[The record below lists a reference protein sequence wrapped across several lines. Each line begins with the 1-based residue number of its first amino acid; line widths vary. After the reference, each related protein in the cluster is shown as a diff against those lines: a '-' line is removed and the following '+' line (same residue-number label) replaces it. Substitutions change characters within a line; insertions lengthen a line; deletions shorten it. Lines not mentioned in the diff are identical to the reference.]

1 MSIHSKAKRDA
12 RKKRETR
19 ATPQRPTGGFVAHA
33 QLIDADGQLVA
44 AGGRYDGHWAAIV
57 AGKAVPGI
65 ESAALLLAMLRHIA
79 ARCEAEGRATT
90 LTVGPVLEKAAATE
104 AESSTEVESSPGS
117 PPARQHCR
125 VPADFT
131 KNIAILAIFSWQPP
145 VAGVHPALRAWRFE

>member
-12 RKKRETR
+12 RKKREKR

-104 AESSTEVESSPGS
+104 AENGGHTLEDYLALLEAERVEN
-117 PPARQHCR
+117 AEKR
-125 VPADFT
+125 
-131 KNIAILAIFSWQPP
+131 
-145 VAGVHPALRAWRFE
+145 RAAAH